1 MRYTNAQ
8 YAQALFEALEGLKG
22 EKRTLA
28 IKRFFEMLQRNHA
41 TSRMGRIVEQ
51 FEKYSLKTNNMVKVE
66 VQSASPLTDE
76 IREQIRK
83 GLKKDVVLDEMVDP
97 ELLAGIKMVVNNE
110 ILIDASAK
118 RHIESMLRSR

>member
-8 YAQALFEALEGLKG
+8 YAEALFEALEGLKG

-41 TSRMGRIVEQ
+41 TSRMGRIIEQ
-51 FEKYSLKTNNMVKVE
+51 FEKHSLKAHNMVKVE

-83 GLKKDVVLDEMVDP
+83 GLKKDVVLDEVVDP

-118 RHIESMLRSR
+118 RHIESMLRN